1 MKGDKHAMLETI
13 EISALPIYGH
23 NKKLTGLQ
31 IDGKLYPWSEFLI
44 WELSGNFAQLGI
56 YKDRMEKKSKAE
68 PFYKALLNNLDY
80 I

>member
-1 MKGDKHAMLETI
+1 LKGDKHAMLETI

-56 YKDRMEKKSKAE
+56 YKDRMEKKSKAV